1 MHMNS
6 NKKKKRG
13 GADFQQL
20 LLSYLL
26 SLFLVGI
33 ALALVLTTTIGR
45 AGYFKS
51 ALKKSSYA
59 TAVYESLCENYQSYG
74 AAAGFSADVITSFI
88 SPEEIE
94 SDLSEAVDAMYAG
107 DVSMQQHPEI
117 HEAAMTTMKEDAA
130 ARGYEVTEEV
140 ETALELVAD
149 ACQADYDNYVC
160 VPLVSQMAGFT
171 ATVQRY
177 AMGILIVCLVL
188 GLAAVW
194 FITKRPGS
202 APFKVRLL
210 TFSLLTSALVC
221 TVLTFFVYPMMH
233 LGDLNVSPTSLKL
246 LICNYVHG
254 IFSSFGVYLLIYVL
268 ISAGLIALEIA
279 ARRKAKQRISKR
291 EGNEV

>member
-1 MHMNS
+1 MQMNR
-6 NKKKKRG
+6 NKKPRS
-13 GADFQQL
+13 GADIQQL

-26 SLFLVGI
+26 ALFLVGA
-33 ALALVLTTTIGR
+33 ALALVLMTTFGR

-74 AAAGFSADVITSFI
+74 AAAGFSPDVITSFI

-94 SDLSEAVDAMYAG
+94 NDLSEAVDAMYAG
-107 DVSMQQHPEI
+107 DISMQEHPEI
-117 HEAAMTTMKEDAA
+117 HEAAMTTMKDDAA

-160 VPLVSQMAGFT
+160 VPLVSQMAGFISK
-171 ATVQRY
+171 VQSY
-177 AMGILIVCLVL
+177 ALGILVVCLVL
-188 GLAAVW
+188 GLVSVLV
-194 FITKRPGS
+194 ITKRPDS

-210 TFSLLTSALVC
+210 TFSLLASALVC
-221 TVLTFFVYPMMH
+221 AVLTFAVYPMMH

-254 IFSSFGVYLLIYVL
+254 IFSSFGIYLFIYAIL
-268 ISAGLIALEIA
+268 SAGLIALEIA
-279 ARRKAKQRISKR
+279 ARRKARQRISKR